1 MSPRNKKKQQRKPKA
16 NAVKSKRR
24 RRKPVPMHAPAA
36 PRDQAEEPEHSTEPE
51 ESARI
56 ESGARWAAEDPTAIW
71 WDDVWPFKEETP
83 GEPTLTATAEEEFA
97 ATDEPDDQ
105 WDEES
110 ALAVPPPLVL
120 PAPRSPGLV
129 WIPILV
135 AAMIVGVL
143 AWWATS
149 RGSDEQPIV
158 IHSHPFAAPVRLIPD
173 SSFVRSRVLTSGDIV
188 VKHWIRTSRRV
199 QAVNLR
205 APPVRGLK
213 PQALSV
219 SDLVVASDGLRMP
232 VLSPVDPDGVM
243 TFELPPTKRIYV
255 RYRLTGVV
263 QSSGGPDT
271 RALAR
276 ITALDVSTS
285 TRLVHTTLN
294 VVGAQVLAL
303 ACTPK
308 GRDVPTP
315 CGTKRGGRWSAS
327 LGPGQQDSQVMAQL
341 NLS

>member
-1 MSPRNKKKQQRKPKA
+1 MSSRNKKKRQRKPKA

-24 RRKPVPMHAPAA
+24 RRKPVPVHAPGAL
-36 PRDQAEEPEHSTEPE
+36 RDRAEAPEHSPEPE
-51 ESARI
+51 ETARV
-56 ESGARWAAEDPTAIW
+56 EAGARWAADDPTATW
-71 WDDVWPFKEETP
+71 WDDVWPFKEEIS
-83 GEPTLTATAEEEFA
+83 GEPTLTVTAEEEFA
-97 ATDEPDDQ
+97 ATDELGDS
-105 WDEES
+105 WDEEP
-110 ALAVPPPLVL
+110 ALTVPPPLVL
-120 PAPRSPGLV
+120 PATRSPGLV

-149 RGSDEQPIV
+149 RGSEEQPVV
-158 IHSHPFAAPVRLIPD
+158 IHRHPYAAPVRLVPD
-173 SSFVRSRVLTSGDIV
+173 TSFVRSRVLTSGDVV
-188 VKHWIRTSRRV
+188 VKHWIRTSHRV
-199 QAVNLR
+199 QAVNLQ

-219 SDLVVASDGLRMP
+219 SDLVVASDGMLMP

-243 TFELPPTKRIYV
+243 TFELPPTERIYV

-276 ITALDVSTS
+276 LTALDVSTS

-327 LGPGQQDSQVMAQL
+327 LGPGQQDNQVMAQL